1 MEPIVILLA
10 FIAGLAFK
18 RFGYPPMPGYLLAG
32 FVAHALDLGDIGLIS
47 AIADIGLLLLL
58 FTIGL
63 KLNIREILMPQVWGV
78 AGLQMAIAV
87 PLTAV
92 VILFSGILFPILAL
106 QDSVSVWTLAF
117 ALSFSSTVFA
127 VKIFEDRGESAA
139 FHAQLAVGILVI
151 QDILAVI
158 YLVLSGDHLPSLWAL
173 ALPLLLLLRPFLLWL
188 LRVGRHGE
196 LVTLFGF
203 GVALGSAELFEAF
216 NLKGGLGA
224 LFLGLALS
232 NAPQT
237 KELYRH
243 MIGLKD
249 LFLIGFFLQIGFY
262 GLPTG
267 HMWLVALT
275 LGVLIFIRP
284 LIYYLLFVAF
294 RLRARTSLLASS
306 ALFSYSEFGLV
317 VAAFAVSDGVLSPEW
332 LTTIA
337 LAVTISFFLATPLN
351 TRVHQLYS
359 RYGPILQ
366 KTERDS
372 RITAEVPSDLGD
384 ADIVVLGMGRVG
396 KGAYERLREIYGDG
410 IVGVEENLQKVL
422 AHRNLGFNCVH
433 GDASDYDFWAHS
445 GLKDRKLVLIS
456 LTNHV
461 ENLTAVELAKE
472 LRFAG
477 NIAVVSRFPDEL
489 EELKSLGCITFNLF
503 GEAGHGFAEHV
514 VDQLG
519 LSN

>member
-1 MEPIVILLA
+1 
-10 FIAGLAFK
+10 
-18 RFGYPPMPGYLLAG
+18 
-32 FVAHALDLGDIGLIS
+32 
-47 AIADIGLLLLL
+47 
-58 FTIGL
+58 
-63 KLNIREILMPQVWGV
+63 
-78 AGLQMAIAV
+78 
-87 PLTAV
+87 
-92 VILFSGILFPILAL
+92 
-106 QDSVSVWTLAF
+106 
-117 ALSFSSTVFA
+117 
-127 VKIFEDRGESAA
+127 
-139 FHAQLAVGILVI
+139 
-151 QDILAVI
+151 
-158 YLVLSGDHLPSLWAL
+158 
-173 ALPLLLLLRPFLLWL
+173 
-188 LRVGRHGE
+188 
-196 LVTLFGF
+196 
-203 GVALGSAELFEAF
+203 
-216 NLKGGLGA
+216 
-224 LFLGLALS
+224 
-232 NAPQT
+232 
-237 KELYRH
+237 
-243 MIGLKD
+243 
-249 LFLIGFFLQIGFY
+249 
-262 GLPTG
+262 
-267 HMWLVALT
+267 
-275 LGVLIFIRP
+275 
-284 LIYYLLFVAF
+284 
-294 RLRARTSLLASS
+294 
-306 ALFSYSEFGLV
+306 
-317 VAAFAVSDGVLSPEW
+317 
-332 LTTIA
+332 
-337 LAVTISFFLATPLN
+337 
-351 TRVHQLYS
+351 